1 MKNLFFVVA
10 MFAASTCFA
19 SAGDCA
25 DGRCRPV
32 ASVARASVGVVSGAV
47 QASATA
53 VGGVVQ
59 TGSCVVS
66 RAVGVTR
73 RVAQPALRPVRRV
86 VGLFR

>member
-1 MKNLFFVVA
+1 MKNLFFVVV
-10 MFAASTCFA
+10 MLAASTCFA

-32 ASVARASVGVVSGAV
+32 ASVARASVGVVGGVA

-53 VGGVVQ
+53 VDVSTDVVRGVA
-59 TGSCVVS
+59 S

-73 RVAQPALRPVRRV
+73 RVTQPALRPVRRV
-86 VGLFR
+86 LGLFR